1 MMGIAAVYGGSAQ
14 HHRSLTEPKYR
25 RWLDR
30 LIYLPELPDDPLDGV
45 AALLIPERLHLGFL
59 HRAAPRVL
67 ALLERGGTV
76 VAFGEQ
82 PRPYLPGVRWEHRPT
97 NFWWWRE
104 PGGRSGLVV
113 TRPDYSLFRYL
124 TERDVTWH
132 FHGVLR
138 PPAGAEVVI
147 ASEDGGAIF
156 YDDTVSTNGR
166 LIVTTLDPMFHFGGY
181 FMPATERFLDGFF
194 PWLAALL
201 DDGPPRRAV
210 P

>member
-1 MMGIAAVYGGSAQ
+1 MSGIAAVYGGSAQ
-14 HHRSLTEPKYR
+14 HYRSLHEPKYR

-30 LIYLPELPDDPLDGV
+30 IIYLPILPDDHLDTV
-45 AALLIPERLHLGFL
+45 TALIIPERLHLGLL
-59 HRAAPRVL
+59 HRAAPRL
-67 ALLERGGTV
+67 HALLHRGGTV

-104 PGGRSGLVV
+104 PAGRSGLVV
-113 TRPDYSLFRYL
+113 LRPDHSLFHYL

-138 PPAGAEVVI
+138 PPPAAEVVI
-147 ASEDGGAIF
+147 AAEDGGAIF
-156 YDDTVSTNGR
+156 YIDTVSTRGR
-166 LIVTTLDPMFHFGGY
+166 LVVTTLDPMFHFGGY

-194 PWLAALL
+194 PWLMETV
-201 DDGPPRRAV
+201 RAT
-210 P
+210 PAR